1 MTRPVDYKQYFTERG
16 SSMAAST
23 KRKNNSVVCDSVFVD
38 DFYTSFFYC
47 EMSADSCFYSI

>member
-38 DFYTSFFYC
+38 DFYTSFFSC
-47 EMSADSCFYSI
+47 EMFDYNCCYCI